1 MMAMAKGNLQGK
13 IGYTLHMFHFE
24 DKAMACYEKAYARGC
39 TLPNV
44 LAAYGL
50 LLMRRD
56 HDYAKAVEVLR
67 TARKLKLT
75 PQQWSILYQNLGLAY
90 WKLGKIDHALEIYR
104 KIFEKVQTVNVYST
118 MGFLLIAKG
127 DETGD
132 YDEALEFNRR
142 ACDYDDTDASVVDN
156 LGQVLY
162 RTGNVEE
169 AEKMFEKALT
179 IRPTQFDTLTYLAR
193 IRVDQG
199 RVEEAKTMLDTALN
213 KTYTVFN
220 TVPRE
225 RAIEL
230 ARQIGMDL
238 SEYDDIPAQEA

>member
-1 MMAMAKGNLQGK
+1 MAKGNFQGK

-24 DKAMACYEKAYARGC
+24 DKALPYYEKAYAKGC

-50 LLMRRD
+50 LLMRREKNYD
-56 HDYAKAVEVLR
+56 KAVEVLR
-67 TARKLKLT
+67 TARKCKLS
-75 PQQWSILYQNLGLAY
+75 PEQWSIVYQNLGLAY
-90 WKLGKIDHALEIYR
+90 WKQGNIDHALDIYR

-118 MGFLLIAKG
+118 LGFLLIAKG

-132 YDEALEFNRR
+132 YAEALDFNRR
-142 ACDYDDTDASVVDN
+142 AYAYDDTDASIVDN

-162 RTGNVEE
+162 RTDQVEE

-193 IRVDQG
+193 IRIDQG
-199 RVEEAKTMLDTALN
+199 RVEEAKTLLDTALN

-225 RAIEL
+225 RAIDL
-230 ARQIGMDL
+230 ARSLNMDL
-238 SEYDDIPAQEA
+238 HEYDDIPAEEA

>member
-1 MMAMAKGNLQGK
+1 M
-13 IGYTLHMFHFE
+13 
-24 DKAMACYEKAYARGC
+24 
-39 TLPNV
+39 
-44 LAAYGL
+44 
-50 LLMRRD
+50 
-56 HDYAKAVEVLR
+56 
-67 TARKLKLT
+67 
-75 PQQWSILYQNLGLAY
+75 
-90 WKLGKIDHALEIYR
+90 
-104 KIFEKVQTVNVYST
+104 QTVNVYST

-132 YDEALEFNRR
+132 YEEALEFNRR
-142 ACDYDDTDASVVDN
+142 AYDYDDTDASVVDN